1 MKKKQK
7 GKLVLGLFMGCCLL
21 YAMSGFSTKSV
32 QAAASLQ
39 KEDGQLVGGKAQDI
53 SPAGKYKPKENEDAK
68 NTEVK
73 DQEEQKST
81 GTNDLTQNATGASA
95 QSGTYGNVK
104 WKLSGTTLTITG
116 SGAMP
121 DASLSEPAPW
131 SELNVKS
138 VVISEGITV
147 IGQQNFCRMSSITSV
162 SFPQS
167 LQTIKEAA
175 FYECSSLTE
184 VKLAKN
190 VKTIESGAFAGCT
203 SLAAFSASGVTTMGD
218 YALQETVITT
228 FEIPKKMTKFS
239 PQILFGNT
247 SLSELKVA
255 SGNTA
260 FIAEDGVLYT
270 KDKSTLVLFPVNKA
284 VTQFTVPTGVKQ
296 IGDYA
301 FSKTRNLK
309 SVRFSNVTTL
319 GEGAFYDSS
328 LSGALVL
335 TDKITTAGSFAFDS
349 CTEITSV
356 KFGKGLKESPYRMFE
371 ACSSIKT
378 IDFGGLQ
385 TLGMR
390 TFCDCSSLV
399 NVTLPDRMKNGV
411 VPFLTV
417 VAA

>member
-1 MKKKQK
+1 MQK
-7 GKLVLGLFMGCCLL
+7 NTEVK
-21 YAMSGFSTKSV
+21 SQDTKSTE
-32 QAAASLQ
+32 A
-39 KEDGQLVGGKAQDI
+39 
-53 SPAGKYKPKENEDAK
+53 ENI
-68 NTEVK
+68 EVK

-175 FYECSSLTE
+175 FYECSSLTG

-218 YALQETVITT
+218 YALRETVITT
-228 FEIPKKMTKFS
+228 FEIPKK
-239 PQILFGNT
+239 
-247 SLSELKVA
+247 
-255 SGNTA
+255 
-260 FIAEDGVLYT
+260 
-270 KDKSTLVLFPVNKA
+270 
-284 VTQFTVPTGVKQ
+284 
-296 IGDYA
+296 
-301 FSKTRNLK
+301 
-309 SVRFSNVTTL
+309 
-319 GEGAFYDSS
+319 
-328 LSGALVL
+328 
-335 TDKITTAGSFAFDS
+335 
-349 CTEITSV
+349 
-356 KFGKGLKESPYRMFE
+356 
-371 ACSSIKT
+371 
-378 IDFGGLQ
+378 
-385 TLGMR
+385 
-390 TFCDCSSLV
+390 
-399 NVTLPDRMKNGV
+399 
-411 VPFLTV
+411 
-417 VAA
+417 